1 VKCSN
6 NKMRSNCVK
15 RSHPLI
21 LPLSYFTSLSLS
33 LSLTSVPPFIP
44 LSLLL
49 NVRHILPASFL
60 FSSIHHIVP
69 DLVSLPLPMFL
80 FRWSRRE
87 SYGQRSRKR
96 RPSVWARVTRSSRPH
111 RGSRGNHTVLYCTAL
126 YCTALYCTELHC
138 TVLYCTAPH

>member
-1 VKCSN
+1 MSHHIISCHIISCHIISSHITPYDVTSYHVTSQRMMSCTNHGAIPYHGNVKCSN

-15 RSHPLI
+15 RNHPLI

-80 FRWSRRE
+80 FR
-87 SYGQRSRKR
+87 
-96 RPSVWARVTRSSRPH
+96 
-111 RGSRGNHTVLYCTAL
+111 
-126 YCTALYCTELHC
+126 
-138 TVLYCTAPH
+138 